1 MKNSDDEYASRLRH
15 ARDEAGIS
23 QVDAVAYLKSKG
35 FQVSQKSISNW
46 ERGRTEPR
54 DVDGE
59 AIIAALKSYSENK
72 TASRGARPG
81 AGRQKLQ
88 PMADGTGTTTVSLP
102 LLSIS
107 ARAGDESAVWDTQVR
122 SYMTIDSR
130 ILRSQTGAD
139 PSRMA
144 VMSVSGDSMEPQLR
158 PGDQVVIVRHTD
170 GEPVV
175 EGVVYVWRS
184 AHRGV
189 IVKRAHWLDSDTLE
203 LVSDNDRYSPIRLEA
218 GERDDWDCIGRVV
231 RVLQAV

>member
-1 MKNSDDEYASRLRH
+1 MKNGDDDYPSRLRS
-15 ARDEAGIS
+15 ARDEAGLS

-35 FQVSQKSISNW
+35 FQVSQKTISNW
-46 ERGRTEPR
+46 ERGRTRPR

-59 AIIAALKSYSENK
+59 AVIEALKAYSGEP
-72 TASRGARPG
+72 ARGARPG
-81 AGRQKLQ
+81 AGRSRQTI
-88 PMADGTGTTTVSLP
+88 GGGRSRSSVSLP

-107 ARAGDESAVWDTQVR
+107 AQAGEKSSVWDTQVR
-122 SYMTIDSR
+122 SYMTIDTR

-139 PSRMA
+139 PERMA

-158 PGDQVVIVRHTD
+158 AGDQVVIVRHSD

-189 IVKRAHWLDSDTLE
+189 IIKRAHWLDSDTLE

-218 GERDDWDCIGRVV
+218 GERDDWHCIGRVV

>member
-1 MKNSDDEYASRLRH
+1 MSQNDAS
-15 ARDEAGIS
+15 
-23 QVDAVAYLKSKG
+23 AYLKQNG
-35 FQVSQKSISNW
+35 LQVSAKSISNW
-46 ERGRTEPR
+46 ERGQGPPR

-59 AIIAALKSYSENK
+59 AIIAALKSYDDSD
-72 TASRGARPG
+72 APSRGARPG
-81 AGRQKLQ
+81 AGTQKVQ
-88 PMADGTGTTTVSLP
+88 TIGSSAGTSTVSLP